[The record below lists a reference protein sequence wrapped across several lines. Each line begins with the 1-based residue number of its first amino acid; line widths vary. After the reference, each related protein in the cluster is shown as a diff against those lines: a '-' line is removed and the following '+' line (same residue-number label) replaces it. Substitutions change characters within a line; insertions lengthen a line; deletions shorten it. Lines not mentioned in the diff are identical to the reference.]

1 MLRARKNFKGWN
13 KVECPPP
20 GALGSVKFGGQGI
33 RHFVEFQSVSLS
45 PRAGV
50 RRGFLSGLT
59 VVALLYVAAFPARLA
74 GALHGWGALSTRLEK
89 SLAGALM
96 DLSAVVLVITPLVA
110 LLTLLMPAT
119 LRFTRSARWQRLGA
133 VIWTF
138 PFGFALW
145 VLTVVAQEVKS
156 ERGSFPTMFDLL
168 EGGTNASFLEGTL
181 GFLRYE
187 RIWVPAAVGCVLAFI
202 VFVLVWR
209 RPPGEVGPWNKW
221 AIGITL
227 GMGSGAAAVLI
238 LAVTLQSAANR
249 FTVAALGDPMT
260 GLVESTFDIFRHQG
274 PATPR
279 DLVMTAE
286 LPDKAINE
294 GAALLGWPPSTP
306 GKAHPHARS
315 LDFTSEPPA
324 SDPRGR
330 ALIVAFEK
338 LGEALFVEGDAS
350 VAIFHLS
357 LEGFRA
363 DDVHAL
369 NAVAPREIAPFINS
383 LYEGFEGALT
393 SRTMFQAGVRT
404 AHCLG
409 AMTCGLG
416 TLPYNLSFIRDLH
429 PFPVRCTSDVLS
441 EAGFAHSF
449 YYGSDGTFDDMH
461 LFLKEHGYSQ
471 VVTQVELPKD
481 LPRGTWDGVTDFAVF
496 DEGVKRVA
504 EGLESGSQFSLLM
517 SLSNHSPFTPPAD
530 LPEAVSTRV
539 DLALETAVNRA
550 DADDRLRL
558 ITYSYTDAAVE
569 RLFTQLDTLG
579 IAERSIVM
587 LMADHS
593 TGHAYVWGKSDP
605 ETDAAKSQIPFA
617 IVIPRAFRARAKDP
631 AALAAALKE
640 AQRLIDEAP
649 LSQNDVPTLL
659 LSLMR
664 AHPSVKALPEA
675 ARWHTLGGQVTSP
688 YFKPGGAAASYIL
701 GINGV
706 SELFT
711 LDRKGE
717 RVGSYE
723 DSVFLKTRADRYRV
737 TPRLIP
743 VTATLIETMKTA
755 K

>member
-1 MLRARKNFKGWN
+1 M
-13 KVECPPP
+13 ECPRL
-20 GALGSVKFGGQGI
+20 GALGSVKFDGQGI
-33 RHFVEFQSVSLS
+33 RHFVASQSSSVSPS
-45 PRAGV
+45 AGV

-59 VVALLYVAAFPARLA
+59 VVGLLFISAFPARLA
-74 GALHGWGALSTRLEK
+74 GALHGWGAFSTRLEK

-110 LLTLLMPAT
+110 VLTLLVPAL
-119 LRFTRSARWQRLGA
+119 LRFSRTARWQRLGA
-133 VIWTF
+133 VLWTF

-168 EGGTNASFLEGTL
+168 EGGTNASFVEGTL

-202 VFVLVWR
+202 VFVIVWR
-209 RPPGEVGPWNKW
+209 RPAGAVGPWSRW
-221 AIGITL
+221 A
-227 GMGSGAAAVLI
+227 MGVTGGLAAGAATVLL
-238 LAVTLQSAANR
+238 LAVTLQASANR

-260 GLVESTFDIFRHQG
+260 GLVESTVDIFRHQG

-286 LPDKAINE
+286 LPETAINE
-294 GAALLGWPPSTP
+294 GASLLGWPPSTP
-306 GKAHPHARS
+306 GRAHPHART
-315 LDFTSEPPA
+315 LDFTSEPA
-324 SDPRGR
+324 TSDPRGR
-330 ALIVAFEK
+330 ALVVAFEK
-338 LGEALFVEGDAS
+338 LGEALFVEGDPS
-350 VAIFHLS
+350 VAVFHLS

-369 NAVAPREIAPFINS
+369 NAVAPREIAPFTNS
-383 LYEGFEGALT
+383 LYEGGEGVLT
-393 SRTMFQAGVRT
+393 SRKMFQAGVRT

-449 YYGSDGTFDDMH
+449 FYGSDGTFDDMH
-461 LFLKEHGYSQ
+461 LFLKEHGYTT

-481 LPRGTWDGVTDFAVF
+481 LPKGTWDGVTDFAVF
-496 DEGVKRVA
+496 DEGVKHVA
-504 EGLESGSQFSLLM
+504 EGLKSGPQFSLLM

-539 DLALETAVNRA
+539 DLALKTAVHRA
-550 DADDRLRL
+550 DSDDRLRL
-558 ITYSYTDAAVE
+558 VTYSYTDAAVE
-569 RLFTQLDTLG
+569 RLFSQLESQG

-605 ETDAAKSQIPFA
+605 ETDVAKSQIPFA
-617 IVIPRAFRARAKDP
+617 IVIPKAFMARVKDP
-631 AALAAALKE
+631 LALAAALKE

-659 LSLMR
+659 LSLMK
-664 AHPSVKALPEA
+664 AYPSMKALPEA

-688 YFKPGGAAASYIL
+688 WFKPGGAAASYIL

-706 SELFT
+706 SELFA
-711 LDRKGE
+711 LDRAGE

-743 VTATLIETMKTA
+743 ITATLIETMKSTA
-755 K
+755 SPRHP